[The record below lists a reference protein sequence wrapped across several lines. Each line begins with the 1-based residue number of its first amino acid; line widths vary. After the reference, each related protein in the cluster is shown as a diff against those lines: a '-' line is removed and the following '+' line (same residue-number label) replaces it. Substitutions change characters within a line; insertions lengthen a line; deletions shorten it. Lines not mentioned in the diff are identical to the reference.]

1 MIRVL
6 KSCSNWAT
14 LTMLVL
20 SCSQDD
26 FRCSQIFYRCFWY
39 SQIFSGC
46 SQCSQMLYRHSQM
59 CSSCVQMFSD
69 VFRSSQMFSR
79 CRFPLC
85 IKDPVFPMFLLKEV
99 LWHFFP
105 PTMLYREEGVSPD
118 TMDPPTA
125 PPMTYCLIGRNP
137 RHMDPKKRIYG
148 QIICCP
154 FHLFSSSTFEVLIHF
169 TSSKFIRLSRYT

>member
-1 MIRVL
+1 
-6 KSCSNWAT
+6 
-14 LTMLVL
+14 
-20 SCSQDD
+20 
-26 FRCSQIFYRCFWY
+26 
-39 SQIFSGC
+39 
-46 SQCSQMLYRHSQM
+46 MLYRHSQT

-69 VFRSSQMFSR
+69 VLKVHRCSQMFFR
-79 CRFPLC
+79 CRFPLW
-85 IKDPVFPMFLLKEV
+85 IKDPVFLLKEG
-99 LWHFFP
+99 LWRFFP

-154 FHLFSSSTFEVLIHF
+154 FHWFSSSTFEVLIHF
-169 TSSKFIRLSRYT
+169 TCSKFKWSPFLKCVGSIWALPTWVLKTRQIEKKIQKFHFSQSIRNCKTIPKM

>member
-1 MIRVL
+1 
-6 KSCSNWAT
+6 
-14 LTMLVL
+14 ML
-20 SCSQDD
+20 
-26 FRCSQIFYRCFWY
+26 Y
-39 SQIFSGC
+39 S
-46 SQCSQMLYRHSQM
+46 YRHSQM
-59 CSSCVQMFSD
+59 CSSCVQMFSE
-69 VFRSSQMFSR
+69 VHRYSQMFSR
-79 CRFPLC
+79 CRFP
-85 IKDPVFPMFLLKEV
+85 VFFVFLLKED

-169 TSSKFIRLSRYT
+169 TSSKFIKGWADILREAPFWKEMCWLHMANIANMGPEDSNWKKTQKFHFSQSIRNCETIPKM